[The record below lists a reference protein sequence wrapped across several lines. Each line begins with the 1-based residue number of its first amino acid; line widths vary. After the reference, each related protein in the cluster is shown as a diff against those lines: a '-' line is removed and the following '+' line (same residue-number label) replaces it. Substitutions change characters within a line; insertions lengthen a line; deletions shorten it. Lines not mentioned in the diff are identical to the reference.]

1 MTPKYDT
8 RNTLTYLI
16 PKEKLNSEK
25 LSAESND
32 KSCFD
37 QNFII
42 ASQPWLVVKPIF
54 YRVLF
59 ESAANFIGFRSA
71 AIHNEC
77 GMLGCLIFCSTLR
90 MYNISIFL
98 P

>member
-25 LSAESND
+25 FSAESND

-37 QNFII
+37 ENFII
-42 ASQPWLVVKPIF
+42 ASQL
-54 YRVLF
+54 
-59 ESAANFIGFRSA
+59 
-71 AIHNEC
+71 
-77 GMLGCLIFCSTLR
+77 
-90 MYNISIFL
+90 
-98 P
+98 

>member
-32 KSCFD
+32 KGCFD

-42 ASQPWLVVKPIF
+42 ASQP
-54 YRVLF
+54 
-59 ESAANFIGFRSA
+59 
-71 AIHNEC
+71 
-77 GMLGCLIFCSTLR
+77 
-90 MYNISIFL
+90 
-98 P
+98 